1 MNGEI
6 TGRSADAGTY
16 VEKAHAGSKSHL
28 VGEFNRGQPAPRV
41 ELVDWSEI
49 VRCKLS
55 DVQA

>member
-28 VGEFNRGQPAPRV
+28 VGEFNRGQPAPGM

-49 VRCKLS
+49 VR
-55 DVQA
+55 